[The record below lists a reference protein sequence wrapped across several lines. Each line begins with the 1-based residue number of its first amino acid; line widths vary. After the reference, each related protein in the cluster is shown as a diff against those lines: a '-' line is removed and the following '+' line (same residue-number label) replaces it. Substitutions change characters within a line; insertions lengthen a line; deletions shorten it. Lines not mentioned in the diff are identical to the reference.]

1 MQAIRTPQ
9 QEAVEDIFFGQVVI
23 IWARWFLI
31 LAGTILILWNTTD
44 AKDLVVAILPIVALM
59 AMNFFMHGRYLV
71 ERPANQTLLMLTSVI
86 DLIIITLIVLLWQP
100 NGLANQF
107 FIFYYPIVLTVAFVF
122 PRRISVGYMLLVL
135 IAYAGVA
142 FMVNT
147 SLFAEISN
155 QKTLVQRLIIMAAM
169 GGVGTFY
176 WRIQRD
182 RRRIARK
189 EKA

>member
-86 DLIIITLIVLLWQP
+86 DLIIITLIVLLCQP

-107 FIFYYPIVLTVAFVF
+107 FIFYYPIVLAVAFVF
-122 PRRISVGYMLLVL
+122 PRRISVGYILLVL
-135 IAYAGVA
+135 IAHARVA
-142 FMVNT
+142 F
-147 SLFAEISN
+147 L
-155 QKTLVQRLIIMAAM
+155 
-169 GGVGTFY
+169 G
-176 WRIQRD
+176 
-182 RRRIARK
+182 
-189 EKA
+189 